1 MNYACK
7 ALEQQINDDD
17 NWIHFFVPSPWQA
30 KDFLE
35 PDYEL
40 GKEGGQGV
48 TQKVLILKV
57 KKESNRK

>member
-1 MNYACK
+1 M
-7 ALEQQINDDD
+7 
-17 NWIHFFVPSPWQA
+17 PSPWQA

-48 TQKVLILKV
+48 THKLLIIKA
-57 KKESNRK
+57 KKKTIGGDYRILPLRKTGRFGFMVSIR